1 MPANGKP
8 LRSAAD
14 PRNEIRCV
22 RIMAGPMSDTR
33 SETTLMTLLSF
44 EALAFEASASA
55 AKHYSGETGTAAP
68 NASLPKLDERIAAL
82 ASTFTGPDGIV
93 TVEMRAAARD
103 QMLTAM
109 AADLVDETTPFASR
123 PETPRNIAAP
133 VAFVRPRPVVAKAP
147 AQISAGFFHGL
158 RDFFA
163 SAAGPFTVRG
173 LGMAAVPLVAL
184 LVAGSLWTQ
193 NRFSGTEVPG
203 QVAPKEGAAATASAT
218 RGLGAQAVDSVAE
231 QNLKAAIA
239 AEEAAHGRSTPA
251 VAREL
256 VDLAGLL
263 RADGRYAEAQA
274 LCERALII
282 EDRALGRKNS
292 ETIRATQE
300 LAAIYR
306 AQGRTQDA
314 DAILTRADQP

>member
-1 MPANGKP
+1 
-8 LRSAAD
+8 
-14 PRNEIRCV
+14 
-22 RIMAGPMSDTR
+22 MSDTR
-33 SETTLMTLLSF
+33 SETTLMTVLSF
-44 EALAFEASASA
+44 EA
-55 AKHYSGETGTAAP
+55 KGYSGEPGMAAP
-68 NASLPKLDERIAAL
+68 SASLPKLDERIAAL
-82 ASTFTGPDGIV
+82 ASTFSGPDGIV

-103 QMLTAM
+103 QMLAAM
-109 AADLVDETTPFASR
+109 AADLVDETTPFAAR
-123 PETPRNIAAP
+123 PEAPRHVAAP
-133 VAFVRPRPVVAKAP
+133 VTFVRPRTQPKAP
-147 AQISAGFFHGL
+147 AQISGGFRRSL
-158 RDFFA
+158 QELIA

-203 QVAPKEGAAATASAT
+203 QAAPQQGAAATSPAT
-218 RGLGAQAVDSVAE
+218 RGFGPQAVDSVAE
-231 QNLKAAIA
+231 QSLESAIA

-256 VDLAGLL
+256 VDLAGLF
-263 RADGRYAEAQA
+263 RTDGRYAEAQA

-282 EDRALGRKNS
+282 EDRALGPKNP
-292 ETIRATQE
+292 ETIRTSKE

-306 AQGRTQDA
+306 AQGRTKDA